1 MSSSSVAQTASA
13 ASAPPAATDA
23 HARPSS
29 LRRFLR
35 YVWPYYGL
43 IARATGAGML
53 KFVLPSTMALSF
65 RFLTDR
71 LVPAQATGAP
81 APQDVIARSLDAYLS
96 WFGALLG
103 PFWTTPWGAFDLLM

>member
-1 MSSSSVAQTASA
+1 MSSSAVQSSSA
-13 ASAPPAATDA
+13 ASPDSPVAA
-23 HARPSS
+23 HRPSS

-71 LVPAQATGAP
+71 LVPSQATGTA
-81 APQDVIARSLDAYLS
+81 APQDVIARALDHYLS
-96 WFGALLG
+96 WGRSGPHPGAPLIC
-103 PFWTTPWGAFDLLM
+103 